1 MAAKAVFAFAAGSRG
16 YNDYLEHSLIKYL
29 FAGLIVFLAI
39 AGVKCGKNKS
49 S

>member
-29 FAGLIVFLAI
+29 FAGLIVFSAVV
-39 AGVKCGKNKS
+39 GDNCGKNKS
-49 S
+49 